1 MDADFLN
8 MTFLYTYT
16 MNTLVNSKKG
26 PVMVTLYNVN
36 SSAYVQN
43 ISQSNSRAICMIKYM
58 VKLNYTYAGNCLMQR
73 TFK

>member
-43 ISQSNSRAICMIKYM
+43 ISQSNIRAIYM
-58 VKLNYTYAGNCLMQR
+58 TKDMV
-73 TFK
+73 